1 MDSIEVLDRLPSAFR
16 RRAGLLLSAVLLAGL
31 AACGGGITE
40 TIDREVF
47 IDTYVDLRTAALDTD
62 SAKVA
67 ETDRAEILARH
78 GVTEEDLLTFA
89 DVHATELEFMRDVWN
104 DVELRM
110 DRTAAGG

>member
-1 MDSIEVLDRLPSAFR
+1 VSERLRNALRSRAAFVPAVVLAC
-16 RRAGLLLSAVLLAGL
+16 GL
-31 AACGGGITE
+31 AACGGSAPE

-78 GVTEEDLLTFA
+78 GVTEEDLLAFA
-89 DVHATELEFMRDVWN
+89 EVHATELEFMRDVWN

-110 DRTAAGG
+110 DRTADGG

>member
-1 MDSIEVLDRLPSAFR
+1 MDPIDVLERPRNALR
-16 RRAGLLLSAVLLAGL
+16 RRTGLRPLVLVLCGL
-31 AACGGGITE
+31 AACGGRVPE

-62 SAKVA
+62 STKVS
-67 ETDRAEILARH
+67 ETERTDILARH
-78 GVTEEDLLTFA
+78 GVTEDDLVTFA

-110 DRTAAGG
+110 DRTGGGG